1 MFPDTKVI
9 QLRNKA
15 YILRLSLAQAKKI
28 LKRKRL

>member
-15 YILRLSLAQAKKI
+15 YILRLSLAQVKNS
-28 LKRKRL
+28 